1 MEDNKVV
8 KKREEINLEDKWKLE
23 KIYANEDAWEKD
35 FNILKKE
42 SPKLREF
49 AGKLNDKEE
58 ILKYLELNEK
68 VSRLGETLYVYAH
81 MKSDEDTSNQ
91 KYQSYMNKID
101 AFMAEFASYGAFFV
115 PEILALPDE
124 FIKDL
129 IKNDERFKIYE
140 FMLMD
145 ILKEKPHILTKEMEE
160 LLALASDCLD
170 APSSIHNML
179 TNADMSFGNIKD
191 EDGDEVELTEG
202 NYSSFIKSKDRSVRE
217 AAFKRLFGEYKKF
230 DNTLATTL
238 TSSVKSFNFSARVR
252 KYESPIEASLSPND
266 IPVSVYENAIKTIND
281 NLSSLHRYVKIKKKL
296 LGLEQMHMYDLYVPI
311 IEVEKEKISFDEG
324 VKIANEGLKPL
335 GEEYLNLFNEGIN
348 SGWIDKYEN
357 KGKRGGAYSWGG
369 YDTMPYVLLN
379 YHNELNDVSTLVHEM
394 GHSLH
399 SYYSRKTQPYYYAG
413 YTLFCAEVASTT
425 NEALLIHYLIEKE
438 QDKKKKLYLIN
449 QELEQIRTTVFRQLM
464 FAEFELY
471 THNALNAG
479 EALTAADY
487 SAKWHELNANYF
499 GPDMVVDEDIDM
511 EWARIPHFYSD
522 FYVYQYA
529 TGYAAASAFANA
541 ILEGKENAV
550 EKYKG
555 FLKAGGSKYPIDILK
570 DAGVDMTTSEPLEA
584 TIHRFNEV
592 LDRLEEFELENFNDI
607 KRGSY
612 RVPFLL
618 LFVIKIYSQY

>member
-23 KIYANEDAWEKD
+23 KIYANEEAWEKD

-115 PEILALPDE
+115 PEILALPDG

-129 IKNDERFKIYE
+129 IKNDERFKLYE

-179 TNADMSFGNIKD
+179 TNADMTFGNIKD

-252 KYESPIEASLSPND
+252 KYSSPIEASLSPND

-296 LGLEQMHMYDLYVPI
+296 LGLEEMHMYDLYVPI

-324 VKIANEGLKPL
+324 VKLANEGLKPL

-487 SAKWHELNANYF
+487 SAKWHELNVNYF

-570 DAGVDMTTSEPLEA
+570 DAGVDMTTSGPLEA
-584 TIHRFNEV
+584 TIHRFNEL
-592 LDRLEEFELENFNDI
+592 LDMLEEF
-607 KRGSY
+607 
-612 RVPFLL
+612 
-618 LFVIKIYSQY
+618 

>member
-115 PEILALPDE
+115 PEILELPDE

-179 TNADMSFGNIKD
+179 TNADMTFGNIKD

-324 VKIANEGLKPL
+324 VKLANEGLKPL

-471 THNALNAG
+471 THESLEKG
-479 EALTAADY
+479 IPLTAEDY
-487 SAKWHELNANYF
+487 NKAWHDLNVKYF
-499 GPDMVVDEDIDM
+499 GPEMIVDNEIDI
-511 EWARIPHFYSD
+511 EWSRIPHFYSD

-529 TGYAAASAFANA
+529 TGYAAASAFAKS
-541 ILEGKENAV
+541 ILEGKEEAV
-550 EKYKG
+550 PKYLK
-555 FLKAGGSKYPIDILK
+555 FLKSGGSDYPIEILK
-570 DAGVDMTTSEPLEA
+570 ASGVDMTTSKPLEA
-584 TIHRFNEV
+584 TIERFNEL
-592 LDRLEEFELENFNDI
+592 LDMLEEEIN
-607 KRGSY
+607 K
-612 RVPFLL
+612 
-618 LFVIKIYSQY
+618 

>member
-115 PEILALPDE
+115 PEILELPDE

-179 TNADMSFGNIKD
+179 TNADMTFGNIKD

-324 VKIANEGLKPL
+324 VKLANEGLKPL

-487 SAKWHELNANYF
+487 SAKWHELNVNYF

-584 TIHRFNEV
+584 TIHRFNEL
-592 LDRLEEFELENFNDI
+592 LDMLEEF
-607 KRGSY
+607 
-612 RVPFLL
+612 
-618 LFVIKIYSQY
+618 

>member
-8 KKREEINLEDKWKLE
+8 KKREDINLEDKWKLE
-23 KIYANEDAWEKD
+23 KIYADEDAWEKD

-115 PEILALPDE
+115 PEILALPDG

-129 IKNDERFKIYE
+129 IKNDERFKLYE

-145 ILKEKPHILTKEMEE
+145 ILKEKPHILTKDMEE

-179 TNADMSFGNIKD
+179 TNADMTFGNIKD

-252 KYESPIEASLSPND
+252 KYSSPIEASLSPND

-296 LGLEQMHMYDLYVPI
+296 LGLKEMHMYDLYVPI

-324 VKIANEGLKPL
+324 VKLANEGLKPL

-413 YTLFCAEVASTT
+413 YTLFCVEVASTT

-471 THNALNAG
+471 THNALNSG

-584 TIHRFNEV
+584 TIHRFNEL
-592 LDRLEEFELENFNDI
+592 LDMLEEF
-607 KRGSY
+607 
-612 RVPFLL
+612 
-618 LFVIKIYSQY
+618 

>member
-23 KIYANEDAWEKD
+23 KIYANEDDWEKD

-179 TNADMSFGNIKD
+179 TNADMTFGNIKD

-324 VKIANEGLKPL
+324 VKLANEGLKPL

-584 TIHRFNEV
+584 TIHRFNEL
-592 LDRLEEFELENFNDI
+592 LDMLEEF
-607 KRGSY
+607 
-612 RVPFLL
+612 
-618 LFVIKIYSQY
+618 

>member
-179 TNADMSFGNIKD
+179 TNADMTFGNIKD

-202 NYSSFIKSKDRSVRE
+202 NYSSFIKSKDRSVIE

-324 VKIANEGLKPL
+324 VKLANEGLKPL

-584 TIHRFNEV
+584 TIHRFNEL
-592 LDRLEEFELENFNDI
+592 LDMLEEF
-607 KRGSY
+607 
-612 RVPFLL
+612 
-618 LFVIKIYSQY
+618 

>member
-115 PEILALPDE
+115 PEILALPDG

-129 IKNDERFKIYE
+129 IKNDERFKLYE

-179 TNADMSFGNIKD
+179 TNADMTFGNIKD

-252 KYESPIEASLSPND
+252 KYSSPIEASLSPND

-296 LGLEQMHMYDLYVPI
+296 LGLEEMHMYDLYVPI

-324 VKIANEGLKPL
+324 VKLANEGLKPL

-487 SAKWHELNANYF
+487 SAKWHELNVNYF

-555 FLKAGGSKYPIDILK
+555 FLKAGGIKYPIDILK

-584 TIHRFNEV
+584 TIHRFNEL
-592 LDRLEEFELENFNDI
+592 LDMLEEF
-607 KRGSY
+607 
-612 RVPFLL
+612 
-618 LFVIKIYSQY
+618 

>member
-58 ILKYLELNEK
+58 IIKYLELNEK

-179 TNADMSFGNIKD
+179 TNADMTFGNIKD

-324 VKIANEGLKPL
+324 VKLANEGLKPL

-584 TIHRFNEV
+584 TIHRFNEL
-592 LDRLEEFELENFNDI
+592 LDMLEEF
-607 KRGSY
+607 
-612 RVPFLL
+612 
-618 LFVIKIYSQY
+618 